1 MVTTFGLCWWWWL
14 CWTWCRRWWWWR
26 PPVKDC
32 GHIARVVVPLEA
44 VLSRV
49 PHPRLCNKYIW
60 HGCHTRYIHIFPNA
74 LYDVIAYIF
83 DSILQKKNIFLRLC
97 SNNFWL
103 YMRFTQF
110 IKYWKSG
117 NVSKCTTHRHRGR
130 SRNIVCGNCETGRS
144 GDRVRQNSNDD
155 WLKCNCTGSGGSPL
169 FGPIRTQ
176 NSVASIFL
184 SAELFHSAHIEV
196 KNGRQQWVLTCI
208 CLDFHSQLYMVH
220 VYDLEHFHMYISLTT
235 GVPWSLGQDKR
246 GRG

>member
-117 NVSKCTTHRHRGR
+117 NVWQSVQCTDMEAWAGPRWQLW
-130 SRNIVCGNCETGRS
+130 
-144 GDRVRQNSNDD
+144 DREEWRQSE
-155 WLKCNCTGSGGSPL
+155 
-169 FGPIRTQ
+169 
-176 NSVASIFL
+176 
-184 SAELFHSAHIEV
+184 AELKWRLA
-196 KNGRQQWVLTCI
+196 Q
-208 CLDFHSQLYMVH
+208 M
-220 VYDLEHFHMYISLTT
+220 
-235 GVPWSLGQDKR
+235 
-246 GRG
+246 